1 MLLRITTDNY
11 GLFVVCRRWSQM
23 PIRRIKISK
32 LKKEF
37 FNDWVLD
44 TINDYSKRY
53 NVFYGGG

>member
-1 MLLRITTDNY
+1 
-11 GLFVVCRRWSQM
+11 M

-32 LKKEF
+32 LKNEF